1 MSRHLLL
8 YVALHVPLLLLSRT
22 CPLPQ
27 QEGGLKGSLR
37 LAQGLHSASLTS
49 GYSMMLTAAAAAAA
63 DVKDMT
69 EHAFLLY

>member
-1 MSRHLLL
+1 M
-8 YVALHVPLLLLSRT
+8 LLLLLRRT

-37 LAQGLHSASLTS
+37 LAQGLHIASFTS

-63 DVKDMT
+63 AA
-69 EHAFLLY
+69 EEAIAGE